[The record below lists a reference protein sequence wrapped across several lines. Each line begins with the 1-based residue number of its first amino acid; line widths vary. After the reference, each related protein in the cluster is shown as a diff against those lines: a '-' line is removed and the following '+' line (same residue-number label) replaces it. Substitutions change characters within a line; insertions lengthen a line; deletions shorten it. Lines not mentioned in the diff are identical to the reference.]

1 MQMASLTSHS
11 CPIRLHLLA
20 GAKSLLG
27 AGPLNGKVWPVAI
40 DVALLGNV
48 NALLQD
54 LLLSA

>member
-1 MQMASLTSHS
+1 MQMASFTSHS
-11 CPIRLHLLA
+11 CPTRPHLFA

-48 NALLQD
+48 NALFQG